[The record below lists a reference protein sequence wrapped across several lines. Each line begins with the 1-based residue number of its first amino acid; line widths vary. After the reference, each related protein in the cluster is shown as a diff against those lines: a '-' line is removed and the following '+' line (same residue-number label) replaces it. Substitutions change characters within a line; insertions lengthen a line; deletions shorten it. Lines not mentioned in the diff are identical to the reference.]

1 MQEKGYYKV
10 RYKGNHGDLLWIGP
24 LDDSD
29 PEKMRELAKE
39 AIGIGYIVDILDI
52 SPFQKSAV
60 RDYSGKAYVTGPAK
74 DVETEADFGVQISHP
89 DPPTDWV
96 HKYYPQK

>member
-1 MQEKGYYKV
+1 MQQKGYYKV
-10 RYKGNHGDLLWIGP
+10 RYKGNHGDLLWIGS

-29 PEKMRELAKE
+29 PLTLQEQAEKE
-39 AIGIGYIVDILDI
+39 IGCFCVDILDI
-52 SPFQKSAV
+52 SPFEKSAV
-60 RDYSGKAYVTGPAK
+60 RDYSGQSYVTGPAK
-74 DVETEADFGVQISHP
+74 DVETKADFGVQISHP

>member
-1 MQEKGYYKV
+1 MQQKGYYKV
-10 RYKGNHGDLLWIGP
+10 RYKGNHGDLLWIGS

-29 PEKMRELAKE
+29 PKEIREQAKIE
-39 AIGIGYIVDILDI
+39 IGIGYVVDILDI
-52 SPFQKSAV
+52 SPFEKSAV
-60 RDYSGKAYVTGPAK
+60 RDYLERFKVTGPAK
-74 DVETEADFGVQISHP
+74 DIEIAADFGVQISPP